1 VAGRLA
7 YDQPGDDAKGGC
19 VTPLHALAVFAAG
32 VAAGCVN
39 VVVGSGSLV
48 TFPTLVALGYAP
60 VVANVSNTVGLV
72 PGSAAGSVGYR
83 RELAGQRPRVFWLAA
98 APVLGALIGG
108 LLLLRLPPDVFRLVV
123 PVLIGLACVLVLV
136 QPRLASWLSRRR
148 GHPNGGPLLWLGVFA
163 TGVYG
168 GYFGAAQG
176 VLLIA
181 LLGIFLEE
189 NLQRVNGL
197 KNVMAMLVNA
207 TAAVLFIVVA
217 NVDWTIVACVAVGST
232 LGGLLGASVGRRLPP
247 VVLRAVVVLIGLV
260 AIVQLVG

>member
-1 VAGRLA
+1 MGVAPDRLA
-7 YDQPGDDAKGGC
+7 YDRR
-19 VTPLHALAVFAAG
+19 VTPLHALAVFGTGVVAG
-32 VAAGCVN
+32 GAN

-48 TFPTLVALGYAP
+48 TFPTLVALGYPP

-72 PGSAAGSVGYR
+72 PGSVAGSVGYR
-83 RELAGQRPRVFWLAA
+83 RELAGQRRRVFWLAA
-98 APVLGALIGG
+98 APVVGALVGG
-108 LLLLRLPPDVFRLVV
+108 LLLLRLPPEVFRLVV
-123 PVLIGLACVLVLV
+123 PGLIGLACVLMIV

-148 GHPNGGPLLWLGVFA
+148 GGHPHGGPLLWLAVFA

-197 KNVMAMLVNA
+197 KNVLAMLVNA
-207 TAAVLFIVVA
+207 TAAAVFIVVGGV
-217 NVDWTIVACVAVGST
+217 NWTIVACVAVGST
-232 LGGLLGASVGRRLPP
+232 LGGLLGASLGRRLPP
-247 VVLRAVVVLIGLV
+247 AALRGFVVLIGLV
-260 AIVQLVG
+260 AIARLVG